1 MQILSDM
8 YVGAADLLHVYNAFD
23 EGLAAL
29 FRIEIGLGTKSQIRI
44 KMAQS

>member
-1 MQILSDM
+1 M

-29 FRIEIGLGTKSQIRI
+29 LRIEIGLVRKFSFRLSTRFYLPS
-44 KMAQS
+44 MM